1 MSILFKR
8 KWTSTLIFSTLCLFN
23 SQSFAESKLCE
34 GVVNYH
40 IKKDK
45 SSVYG
50 ALNCKGSTNVGAFLK
65 LWVPS
70 FQKLYPSV
78 TTSLSFKGSSDAILG
93 LMDGSATIG
102 ATSRRIQKKE
112 IQEFTTLKGYAPTE
126 IKVSLDALAIYVNRL
141 NTLSTITLEE
151 LDAIF
156 STQKKRGYSKS
167 LETWEVLNA
176 NSKKIN
182 IYLFDK
188 NSGTR
193 SYFKKRVLLKG
204 DYNKNNIVS
213 EEFTTTAQ
221 VVQEVAKDVN
231 GICFGSVGVQNFKVK
246 ALSLAKRKNFP
257 IYAPSDENIKHG
269 TYPLSRFFYIYLDV
283 PPDKPIPTLLYEF
296 CKFILSYE
304 GQTIAVRAG
313 GLSLSPKQI
322 GIELSKMR
330 RE

>member
-1 MSILFKR
+1 MAIWCFSSFLLLPTVSI
-8 KWTSTLIFSTLCLFN
+8 
-23 SQSFAESKLCE
+23 AESKLCE
-34 GVVNYH
+34 GVVNYQV
-40 IKKDK
+40 KNDK
-45 SSVYG
+45 QSIYG
-50 ALNCKGSTNVGAFLK
+50 ALNCKGSTNVGAFLNI
-65 LWVPS
+65 WIPE

-78 TTSLSFKGSSDAILG
+78 TSSLSFQGSSDAIKG
-93 LMDGSATIG
+93 LMDGSVSIG
-102 ATSRRIQKKE
+102 AMSRSIQEKE
-112 IQEFTTLKGYAPTE
+112 ILAFQELKGYKPTE

-141 NTLSTITLEE
+141 NKLDTITLEE

-156 STQKKRGYSKS
+156 STQVKRGYEQNI
-167 LETWEVLNA
+167 ETWEIFTGNTE
-176 NSKKIN
+176 KIN

-204 DYNKNNIVS
+204 DYNTQNIIS
-213 EEFTTTAQ
+213 EEFTTTKQ
-221 VVQEVAKDVN
+221 IVQEVAKDVN
-231 GICFGSVGVQNFKVK
+231 GIGFGSVGIQNFKVK

-269 TYPLSRFFYIYLDV
+269 EYPLSRFFYIYLDV
-283 PPDKPIPTLLYEF
+283 PPDKPIPKLLYEF

-304 GQTIAVRAG
+304 GQTIAIRAG

-330 RE
+330 RK

>member
-1 MSILFKR
+1 MLRLSKTKKIKTVLFIIFL
-8 KWTSTLIFSTLCLFN
+8 LITQN
-23 SQSFAESKLCE
+23 FAESKLCQ
-34 GVVNYH
+34 GIINYQV
-40 IKKDK
+40 KKDK
-45 SSVYG
+45 NSIHG
-50 ALNCKGSTNVGAFLK
+50 TLNCKGSTNVGAFLNI
-65 LWVPS
+65 WVPE

-78 TTSLSFKGSSDAILG
+78 TSSLSFHGSSDAIKG
-93 LMDGSATIG
+93 LMNGSINIG
-102 ATSRRIQKKE
+102 AMSRRIKKKE
-112 IQEFTTLKGYAPTE
+112 LLAFQELKGYKPTE

-141 NTLSTITLEE
+141 NTLNTITLKE

-156 STQKKRGYSKS
+156 SIQRKRGYPQNI
-167 LETWEVLNA
+167 ETWETFNGNA
-176 NSKKIN
+176 EKIN

-193 SYFKKRVLLKG
+193 SYFKKHVLLKG
-204 DYNKNNIVS
+204 DYNPKNIIS
-213 EEFTTTAQ
+213 EELTTTNQ
-221 VVQEVAKDVN
+221 VVEEIAKDIN
-231 GICFGSVGVQNFKVK
+231 GIGFGSVDIQNFKVK
-246 ALSLAKRKNFP
+246 ALSLSKRKNFP

-283 PPDKPIPTLLYEF
+283 PPDKPIPKLLYEF

-304 GQTIAVRAG
+304 GQTIAIRAG